1 MVSKKNLSAFAHMT
15 NMKFTCI
22 SVTSQ
27 NPILTKF
34 IKFFCDNVLAISK
47 SSFDV
52 SFKVEIHLYLKDCL
66 GYSCLIFGNSL
77 PMAWLINIQIA
88 NVNSHNVIL

>member
-1 MVSKKNLSAFAHMT
+1 MT

-27 NPILTKF
+27 NLISDKF

-52 SFKVEIHLYLKDCL
+52 SFKVEINLYLKDCL
-66 GYSCLIFGNSL
+66 RNSCLIFGNSL
-77 PMAWLINIQIA
+77 LGF
-88 NVNSHNVIL
+88 LKL